1 MSGIALGGVL
11 FVVCIVLIA
20 LRMPVAVAMFVVG
33 AIGFVL
39 LSGWSAFLGFLNTA
53 PFGRVSNYSL
63 SIVPLFLL
71 MGQFA
76 TQAGLSRSLFE
87 SARAWVGH
95 RRGGLAMATIGGCAA
110 FGAICGSSIATGATM
125 AAVSLPEMKRSGY
138 SGALATGTLAAGGT
152 LGILIPP
159 SLILVIYAIITEQ
172 SIGKLFL
179 AAIVPGAIAV
189 IGYAIAIAG
198 YVRFHPDAG
207 PAGPRVPWRERLRSL
222 RHAWP
227 VAAIFVLVIG
237 GIYLGVFTPTEGAA
251 IGAAAT
257 GLIAA
262 MYGRLGWRAL
272 RSCLIDTAQATA
284 VIFLI
289 LIGADVYNTF
299 LALSQ
304 LPVELASMLAT
315 SGLAPMSILI
325 GVLLIYLLLGCVMDS
340 LAMIL
345 LTVPV
350 FFPLVT
356 GLDFGMGEEATAI
369 WFGILVLI
377 VVEVGLITPP
387 IGLNVYV
394 INSLA
399 DGVPLAE
406 SFKGVVPFLLSDFVR
421 IAIILAAPA
430 TCLWLPGLMR

>member
-1 MSGIALGGVL
+1 MSGIALGGLL
-11 FVVCIVLIA
+11 FIVCIVLIA
-20 LRMPVAVAMFVVG
+20 LRMPVGVAMFVVG
-33 AIGFVL
+33 AVGFVTMT
-39 LSGWSAFLGFLNTA
+39 SWSAFLGFLNTA

-87 SARAWVGH
+87 SARAWIGH

-125 AAVSLPEMKRSGY
+125 AAVSLPEMKRSRY

-179 AAIVPGAIAV
+179 AAIVPGLIAV
-189 IGYAIAIAG
+189 LGYAIAIAV
-198 YVRFHPDAG
+198 YVRLKPESG
-207 PAGPRVPWRERLRSL
+207 PAGPRVPWRGRLRSL
-222 RHAWP
+222 THVWP

-257 GLIAA
+257 GLVAA
-262 MYGRLGWRAL
+262 LSRRLGWRAL

-289 LIGADVYNTF
+289 LIGADVYNAF
-299 LALSQ
+299 LALSR
-304 LPVELASMLAT
+304 LPVELANALGE
-315 SGLAPMSILI
+315 SGFAPMTILI
-325 GVLLIYLLLGCVMDS
+325 GVLLIYLVLGCVMDS

-350 FFPLVT
+350 FFPMVT
-356 GLDFGMGEEATAI
+356 GLEFGLGEEATAI

-387 IGLNVYV
+387 IGINVYV

-399 DGVPLAE
+399 EGVSLTE
-406 SFKGVVPFLLSDFVR
+406 SFKGIVPFLMSDFIRV
-421 IAIILAAPA
+421 AIILAAPA
-430 TCLWLPGLMR
+430 TCLWLPGLMN

>member
-1 MSGIALGGVL
+1 MTNIEFGALL
-11 FVVCIVLIA
+11 FAICLLLIA
-20 LRMPVAVAMFVVG
+20 FRMPVGIAMFVVG
-33 AIGFVL
+33 GFGFVSL
-39 LSGWSAFLGFLNTA
+39 AGWGAFLNLLNTG
-53 PFGRVSNYSL
+53 PFGRVSSYTL
-63 SIVPLFLL
+63 SVLPLFLL

-87 SARAWVGH
+87 AARAWVGH
-95 RRGGLAMATIGGCAA
+95 RRGGLAISTICGCAA

-125 AAVSLPEMKRSGY
+125 ASVALPEMKRYGY

-159 SLILVIYAIITEQ
+159 SVILVIYAIITEQ
-172 SIGKLFL
+172 SVGKLFL
-179 AAIVPGAIAV
+179 AALIPGIIATVGYSAAIAC
-189 IGYAIAIAG
+189 
-198 YVRFHPDAG
+198 YVRFNPEAG
-207 PAGPRVPWRERLRSL
+207 PVAPAVPLRERVRSL
-222 RHAWP
+222 GAVWP
-227 VAAIFVLVIG
+227 VAAIFLLVIG

-257 GLIAA
+257 GLVAIVF
-262 MYGRLGWRAL
+262 GRLSWESFVSSL
-272 RSCLIDTAQATA
+272 LETAQATA
-284 VIFLI
+284 MIFII
-289 LIGADVYNTF
+289 LISAEIYNGF

-304 LPVELASMLAT
+304 IPVELADLLAE

-325 GVLLIYLLLGCVMDS
+325 GILLVYLVLGCVMDS

-356 GLDFGMGEEATAI
+356 GLDFGFTEEEIAI
-369 WFGILVLI
+369 WFGILALI

-399 DGVPLAE
+399 DGVPLGD
-406 SFKGVVPFLLSDFVR
+406 SFRGIVPFLLSDFVR
-421 IAIILAAPA
+421 VAIILAVPA
-430 TCLWLPGLMR
+430 TCLWLPGLV